1 MADVRGRSGQDRE
14 APSNLTQERCAS
26 PRRDRCDLAKSGSL
40 SARVPVPGRLRPSG
54 AHSPH
59 RTRRCRSATLA
70 DVDAQPPGST
80 PDPRAGATQLGEPAA
95 PRVPSDRDDA
105 LAPLVP
111 TGPPIRPARRSRW
124 RVVFAVVLAAIPLLC
139 VGVIPLAF
147 HSYDT
152 ATRPDRSAPDVV
164 VHNYLQAF
172 LVDRDDASARQ
183 FACAGQSNLPAIQD
197 YRSTIEAGEQ
207 RSGQSVSFTWVE
219 APVASAGPDVASVDV
234 RIVATIG
241 GVISGGRQSDLF
253 TFTTHLADAW
263 CVASATR
270 LG

>member
-1 MADVRGRSGQDRE
+1 M
-14 APSNLTQERCAS
+14 
-26 PRRDRCDLAKSGSL
+26 
-40 SARVPVPGRLRPSG
+40 
-54 AHSPH
+54 
-59 RTRRCRSATLA
+59 
-70 DVDAQPPGST
+70 DAQPPGST
-80 PDPRAGATQLGEPAA
+80 PESGAGATRLGDLVAPAGHGD
-95 PRVPSDRDDA
+95 V

-139 VGVIPLAF
+139 VGGIPLAF

-152 ATRPDRSAPDVV
+152 ATRPDRSAPDAV
-164 VHNYLQAF
+164 VHSYLQAF

-183 FACAGQSNLPAIQD
+183 LVCPSPSGLKAIQD

-207 RSGQSVSFTWVE
+207 RAGQSVSFTWVE
-219 APVASAGPDVASVDV
+219 AAVASAGPDAASVDV
-234 RIVATIG
+234 RIIATIG
-241 GVISGGRQSDLF
+241 GVASGGGQSDLF
-253 TFTTHLADAW
+253 TFTTHAADSW

>member
-1 MADVRGRSGQDRE
+1 MQVGD
-14 APSNLTQERCAS
+14 
-26 PRRDRCDLAKSGSL
+26 
-40 SARVPVPGRLRPSG
+40 PV
-54 AHSPH
+54 A
-59 RTRRCRSATLA
+59 
-70 DVDAQPPGST
+70 
-80 PDPRAGATQLGEPAA
+80 PRA
-95 PRVPSDRDDA
+95 PSDRDDA

-111 TGPPIRPARRSRW
+111 LGPPMRPPRRSRW

-139 VGVIPLAF
+139 VGAIPLAF

-164 VHNYLQAF
+164 VHEYLQLF
-172 LVDRDDASARQ
+172 LNVPDDAA
-183 FACAGQSNLPAIQD
+183 AGQLVCRGSSDLIAIRD
-197 YRSTIEAGEQ
+197 YRSTIEAGEKRANQ
-207 RSGQSVSFTWVE
+207 KVSFTWVE
-219 APVASAGPDVASVDV
+219 AAVTPAGPDAASVDV

-241 GVISGGRQSDLF
+241 GVTSGGSQSDLF